1 MRREVRGRLCSE
13 GGGGDGG
20 GEDEVS
26 GASVIHTG
34 LTKQRGLGRPVGR
47 SGELRLRAAS
57 IHGGKYH
64 GATDLQ
70 DGDWMGAITNIGWDA
85 INENRVQGLRHHN
98 KREDYLNFRIFFRWR
113 HGPVHGSR

>member
-1 MRREVRGRLCSE
+1 MFG

-64 GATDLQ
+64 GATGLQ